1 MDCYLRTSELLNFQN
16 LLPSEFLNLT
26 PHMKSDLRRLIRQRK
41 QALSRVERDLQSIEI
56 MRLLEDHPVFQKA
69 HVVLLYAALSD
80 EVQTLPCIERWSA
93 TKQILLPVV
102 VGDCLELRRYT
113 HPTELRQGSFG
124 ILEPTDNLICTDYA
138 SIDLAVIPG
147 VAFTPEG
154 VRLGRG
160 KGFYDRLLS
169 HPAFERVHKMGICFP
184 CQMMQKLPSQPHDV
198 RMNEVLTLYSA
209 TSTLILEP

>member
-1 MDCYLRTSELLNFQN
+1 MLKLN
-16 LLPSEFLNLT
+16 
-26 PHMKSDLRRLIRQRK
+26 LRRLIRQRK
-41 QALSRVERDLQSIEI
+41 QQFSTYERDRQSHEI

-69 HVVLLYAALSD
+69 HVVLLYAALPD
-80 EVQTLPCIERWSA
+80 EVQTQPCIERWSA

-160 KGFYDRLLS
+160 MGFYDRLLS
-169 HPAFERVHKMGICFP
+169 HPAFEHVYKMGICFP
-184 CQMMQKLPSQPHDV
+184 CQMMQELPSQPHDV
-198 RMNEVLTLYSA
+198 RMSEVLTLYSA